1 MKGDLSV
8 WPRGLSSQ
16 QAAAY
21 LGISR
26 TSFQR
31 LVDRRQ
37 MPPGKRIT
45 EGRVVWDRAELD
57 HVFDHIDTDEE
68 KETSHVRL
76 R

>member
-1 MKGDLSV
+1 MKSDLSV
-8 WPRGLSSQ
+8 WPRGLSVSE
-16 QAAAY
+16 AAAY

-37 MPPGKRIT
+37 MPRGKRIT
-45 EGRVVWDRAELD
+45 EGRVVWDRLELD
-57 HVFDHIDTDEE
+57 HVFDHMDNDEE

>member
-1 MKGDLSV
+1 MKGDLAV
-8 WPRGLSSQ
+8 WPRGLSVGE
-16 QAAAY
+16 AAAY

-31 LVDRRQ
+31 LVDRQQ
-37 MPPGKRIT
+37 MPRGKRIT

-57 HVFDHIDTDEE
+57 HVFDHMDNDEE
-68 KETSHVRL
+68 KEKVHVRL